1 MLEEDGSRGVDT
13 RNKKHTIRRAQTLAY
28 EVSKRNTSGIV
39 TEAIAEASEDDDDIK
54 TDFEDDESPIKE
66 DEKNSDKK
74 KPSQYHQDN
83 KAS

>member
-1 MLEEDGSRGVDT
+1 M
-13 RNKKHTIRRAQTLAY
+13 
-28 EVSKRNTSGIV
+28 